1 MPQLF
6 GTIDNPLPSVGP
18 GYGSVQTGLP
28 ALIGNLIGLI
38 ITIAGIAVL
47 INFLLAGLDFI
58 TASGDPKRIE
68 NAWRKINISLIGLI
82 IVVAAFLF
90 TGIAGKLLFGSYSA
104 FLTPKLF
111 AFPNP
116 IFSLLSMID
125 T

>member
-1 MPQLF
+1 MFALF
-6 GTIDNPLPSVGP
+6 GNIDNPLPQVGP

-38 ITIAGIAVL
+38 ITIGGIGLL
-47 INFLLAGLDFI
+47 INGLLAGLDFI

-68 NAWRKINISLIGLI
+68 NAWRKINISIIGLVI
-82 IVVAAFLF
+82 IVAAFLI

-111 AFPNP
+111 GPGD
-116 IFSLLSMID
+116 LSP
-125 T
+125 